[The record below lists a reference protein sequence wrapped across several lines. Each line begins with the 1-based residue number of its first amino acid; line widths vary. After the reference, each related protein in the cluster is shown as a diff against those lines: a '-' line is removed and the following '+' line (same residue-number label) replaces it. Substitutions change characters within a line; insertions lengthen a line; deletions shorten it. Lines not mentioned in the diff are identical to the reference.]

1 MNFGFVV
8 RHEGTPFFT
17 SLRLDRAGFTD
28 PKVARRIAEEQVIAS
43 GITGTVEIEVGAL
56 AAGTVCVDRR
66 VFDPSS
72 PKCQLER
79 LERLWALPSADGQT
93 SGGGPAG

>member
-28 PKVARRIAEEQVIAS
+28 PKIARRIAEEQVLAS
-43 GITGTVEIEVGAL
+43 GITGTVEIEVGTL
-56 AAGTVCVDRR
+56 AGGVACADRR
-66 VFDPSS
+66 AFDPE
-72 PKCQLER
+72 LER
-79 LERLWALPSADGQT
+79 LERLWRLPSKR
-93 SGGGPAG
+93 

>member
-8 RHEGTPFFT
+8 RHGGIQFFT

-28 PKVARRIAEEQVIAS
+28 PKIARRIAEEQVIAS

-56 AAGTVCVDRR
+56 AAGVVGVDRR
-66 VFDPSS
+66 VFVVPPMLHANIPPQSTNGTA
-72 PKCQLER
+72 R
-79 LERLWALPSADGQT
+79 R
-93 SGGGPAG
+93 